1 MCGLSRRENDV
12 AGTCEGHVRAKS
24 AGDEVALSHEG
35 SRECK
40 WDTLAF

>member
-1 MCGLSRRENDV
+1 M
-12 AGTCEGHVRAKS
+12 AGISEGHVGAKS
-24 AGDEVALSHEG
+24 AGDEVAVSHEG